1 MKIFITGGSGFV
13 GGHIIEKLSTE
24 HEIYAMARTT
34 KAIETVKKYGATPI
48 ECSLETISAS
58 HLNGVDAVIHCA
70 GYAES
75 WGPTATFM
83 QINVDGTNN
92 MLKAAREA
100 GVNRF
105 VNMSTDSV
113 VFNAG
118 NQLDLDESAPLL
130 TSSPYAYCE
139 SKMLAEKAVTA
150 ANSTKMKTI
159 SLRPTLIWGP
169 RDTSILPIVR
179 DMSKKG
185 MLVMIDGGNQLI
197 STCHVYNVVHGV
209 KCALSSNI
217 GGEAYF
223 IKDDNDLTIREWYKY
238 LAKMGDFPIP
248 TRSIPSWLAHCV
260 ANICDVAWR
269 VLKLKSQPPISPFA
283 VALMSSSMTMKTDK
297 LRKELDWA
305 PVISRTEGIA
315 EMFPD
320 NPTV

>member
-24 HEIYAMARTT
+24 HELYAMARTIN
-34 KAIETVKKYGATPI
+34 AMDTVKKFGATPI
-48 ECSLETISAS
+48 ECSLETVTVS
-58 HLNGVDAVIHCA
+58 HLKEMDAVIHCA

-83 QINVDGTNN
+83 KINVDGTKN
-92 MLKAAREA
+92 MLKAAKEA
-100 GVNRF
+100 GVRRF
-105 VNMSTDSV
+105 INISTDSV
-113 VFNAG
+113 VFDAG
-118 NQLDLDESAPLL
+118 NQLDLDESAPLFS
-130 TSSPYAYCE
+130 SSPYAYCE
-139 SKMLAEKAVTA
+139 SKMLAEKAVTT
-150 ANSTKMKTI
+150 ANSTNMKTI

-169 RDTSILPIVR
+169 RDTSILPIVS

-185 MLVMIDGGNQLI
+185 LLVMIDGGNQLI

-223 IKDDNDLTIREWYKY
+223 IKDDDDLTIREWYRY

-248 TRSIPSWLAHCV
+248 TRSIPSWFAFMV
-260 ANICDVAWR
+260 ANVCDITWR

-297 LRKELDWA
+297 LRKELNWE
-305 PVISRTEGIA
+305 PVISRSQGIA
-315 EMFPD
+315 EMFPE
-320 NPTV
+320 NPIV